1 MKLYTKTVCPK
12 CLYVKSEL
20 AQAGIE
26 AELVNLDHNQEAMQ
40 KVTEAGFSSVP
51 ILQIDDELI
60 GNVPDILER
69 IGQLVK

>member
-26 AELVNLDHNQEAMQ
+26 AEIVNLDHNQEAMQ

-51 ILQIDDELI
+51 ILQINEELI
-60 GNVPDILER
+60 GNVPAILER
-69 IGQLVK
+69 IGQMAQ

>member
-26 AELVNLDHNQEAMQ
+26 AEIVNLDHNQEAMQ

-51 ILQIDDELI
+51 ILQINEELI
-60 GNVPDILER
+60 GNVPSILER
-69 IGQLVK
+69 IGQMAQ

>member
-26 AELVNLDHNQEAMQ
+26 VELVNLDHNQEAMQ